1 MNANQDG
8 SLGSDRLS
16 KYESTWEP
24 QSPRGNKIWIIP
36 SGSCAATAGNLP
48 PLWSTLFWHLRTNF
62 DLWSFI
68 VPIMTVKQIQKED
81 PKMVSVSGFL
91 NSLASFWAQL
101 RIVCVQ
107 VNSYQ
112 RGLRFLFAFCVCASE
127 KFVEGNI
134 KESKRANFCHG
145 HRPCALTLN
154 SCWHLTTWEG
164 DFSVLNIHILHI
176 FSSEIILTSW

>member
-1 MNANQDG
+1 MTQECDWDQKGCCRYPDQVKNSILSIVFRGKDISRRQLVKKTFWTTPSYLQVTVN
-8 SLGSDRLS
+8 LLLSDRF
-16 KYESTWEP
+16 E
-24 QSPRGNKIWIIP
+24 N
-36 SGSCAATAGNLP
+36 
-48 PLWSTLFWHLRTNF
+48 
-62 DLWSFI
+62 
-68 VPIMTVKQIQKED
+68 
-81 PKMVSVSGFL
+81 PKTVSVSGFL

-107 VNSYQ
+107 VNSNQ
-112 RGLRFLFAFCVCASE
+112 RGFMFLICILCLCKWKVCW
-127 KFVEGNI
+127 GDI

-154 SCWHLTTWEG
+154 SCWHLATWEG